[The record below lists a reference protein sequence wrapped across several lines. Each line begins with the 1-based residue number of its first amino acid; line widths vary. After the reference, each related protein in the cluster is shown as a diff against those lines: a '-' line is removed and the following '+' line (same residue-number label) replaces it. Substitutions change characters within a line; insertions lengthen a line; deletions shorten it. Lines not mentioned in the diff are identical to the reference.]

1 MLKFLIIVFL
11 VGFLLFKLLGLF
23 FRILIGRSA
32 TDRSGSRTYQNQQYQ
47 SGRSHDGNVNID
59 YVPGNGSKKEPKTF
73 KGGEYVDY
81 EEIK

>member
-11 VGFLLFKLLGLF
+11 VGFLFFKLLGLF
-23 FRILIGRSA
+23 FRVLVGRSA
-32 TDRSGSRTYQNQQYQ
+32 ADRSGSRTYQSQQYQ
-47 SGRSHDGNVNID
+47 SGRSNEGNVNID
-59 YVPGNGSKKEPKTF
+59 YVPNNGSKKSSKPF

>member
-1 MLKFLIIVFL
+1 MLKFLIIAFL
-11 VGFLLFKLLGLF
+11 IGFLFFKLLGLF

-32 TDRSGSRTYQNQQYQ
+32 ADRSGGRAYQNQQYQ
-47 SGRSHDGNVNID
+47 SGRSNDGNVNID
-59 YVPGNGSKKEPKTF
+59 YVPKNGSNKSPKAF